1 GRAIMEQPHRWC
13 AQIFDAKTV
22 HMLRDEYRIREIT
35 KVEADSIEELAAGLE
50 IDPAG
55 LAKTVG
61 EFNAACRS
69 SNAYNPAVLDGVSTE
84 GLSPE
89 KTNWALPIDRPPY
102 VAFVTTT
109 GITFT
114 FGGLQID
121 NENRVQ
127 DLSGRPIDGLY
138 AAGELVGGLFFENY
152 PGGSGLMSGS
162 VFGRRAGRFAAEYAC
177 G

>member
-1 GRAIMEQPHRWC
+1 
-13 AQIFDAKTV
+13 
-22 HMLRDEYRIREIT
+22 MLRDEYRIREVT
-35 KVEADSIEELAAGLE
+35 KVEADSIEDLAAGLE
-50 IDPAG
+50 IDPAA
-55 LAKTVG
+55 LARTVG
-61 EFNAACRS
+61 DYNAACRS

-84 GLSPE
+84 GLNPD

-121 NENRVQ
+121 DRNRVQ
-127 DLSGRPIDGLY
+127 DLSGRPLDGLY
-138 AAGELVGGLFFENY
+138 AAGELVGGLFYENY

-162 VFGRRAGRFAAEYAC
+162 VFGRRAGRFAADYAC